1 MDYKRVHKER
11 VCVTWMRLQSDV
23 LDLFEHISVYECRMK
38 KQADNSAGGFHANLS
53 ALNESPV
60 LNPKNS
66 SIPTQGLVYIL

>member
-1 MDYKRVHKER
+1 
-11 VCVTWMRLQSDV
+11 MRLQSDV